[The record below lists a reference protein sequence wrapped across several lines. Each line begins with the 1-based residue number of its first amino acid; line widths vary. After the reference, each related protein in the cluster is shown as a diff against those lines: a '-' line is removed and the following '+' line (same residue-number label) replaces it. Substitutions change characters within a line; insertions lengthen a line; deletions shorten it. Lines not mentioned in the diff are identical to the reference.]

1 MAASPEQRK
10 QYHVTK
16 DFKGINTKANRTSI
30 AENEF
35 AWLEN
40 AQPIGAGN
48 LKITPAQVT
57 VNTSGN
63 VAVSWANNIS
73 HIESC
78 SIRGNEYLVAFKD
91 DGSAQSFNITT
102 GTLANVAAAGTFSAT
117 GVQMTQWK
125 DERAMII
132 DPSKGLYTWDA
143 VDLIS
148 IGSVASI
155 AVTNGGTGYTS
166 APAVTI
172 SAPNQANGVQAT
184 AVATILANTVT
195 SVVLTEA
202 GTGYT
207 SNPTVTFTGGG
218 GSNAAAVASYTTF
231 KTGTVSVTVLNG
243 GTGYTNAANITVSF
257 SGGGG
262 ANAAAT
268 AITSG
273 NIITQIL
280 MTNPGTGYTSAPT
293 VTITGGGGSN
303 AVVRANVVTDPNVDV
318 ATFSGRVWVAQGRNV
333 YYSAAGSYSDFTS
346 VSAGAITLTD
356 STLHNT
362 IRALLSANNFLYIFG
377 DDSINVFSDVRVTST
392 GATIFTNTNVSASVG
407 SRRINAIFPNFRYIL
422 FMNQYGIYALVGS
435 TTSKIS
441 DALDGIF
448 PLIDFDQ
455 PIYGG
460 QVLLNNILCAA
471 FNFYYNDPVQGLRP
485 IQAVFFDRKW
495 FITSQGTVKYV
506 VSAPVAGQTR
516 LYGTNG
522 TNLVQ
527 LYGGGNASVP
537 STIKTALWPM
547 GDPIRDKQALKFGV
561 EAVISRVGGF
571 NATVDSEVTSSPV
584 YTLADNAITWTNV
597 FADPI
602 TWTNNASTTIGWINS
617 GYQLYKSDAQQWGK
631 YLGLTLT
638 SNSAGIVVST
648 LEMEHEL
655 RARF

>member
-1 MAASPEQRK
+1 MAAAEQQK
-10 QYHVTK
+10 KYHVTK

-40 AQPIGAGN
+40 AQPLGAGN
-48 LKITPAQVT
+48 LKVTPAQVT

-63 VAVSWANNIS
+63 VAVAWANTVSHMDSCNINS
-73 HIESC
+73 
-78 SIRGNEYLVAFKD
+78 NDYVVAFKA
-91 DGSAQSFNITT
+91 DGSAEAFKI
-102 GTLANVAAAGTFSAT
+102 GTATLSNVAAAGTFSAS

-132 DPSKGLYTWDA
+132 DPQKGLFTWDGTN
-143 VDLIS
+143 LIS
-148 IGSVASI
+148 VGSVGTI
-155 AVTNGGTGYTS
+155 AVTAGGSGYTS
-166 APAVTI
+166 APSVQI
-172 SAPNQANGVQAT
+172 SAPNEANGVQAT
-184 AVATILANTVT
+184 AVATIVANAVSYIT
-195 SVVLTEA
+195 LTEA

-207 SNPTVTFTGGG
+207 AAPTVTLSGGG
-218 GSNAAAVASYTTF
+218 GSGATAIASYTTF
-231 KTGTVSVTVLNG
+231 KPGTVSVTVLNG
-243 GTGYTNAANITVSF
+243 GSGYTNAANITVSF

-268 AITSG
+268 AVTSG
-273 NIITQIL
+273 NIITQIV
-280 MTNPGTGYTSAPT
+280 MTNPGSGYTSAPT

-303 AVVRANVVTDPNVDV
+303 AVVRANVVTNDAVDV
-318 ATFSGRVWVAQGRNV
+318 ATFSGRVWVAQGRTV
-333 YYSAAGSYSDFTS
+333 YYSAANSYSDFIS
-346 VSAGAITLTD
+346 VSAGAVTLTD
-356 STLHNT
+356 STLHNQ

-377 DDSINVFSDVRVTST
+377 DDSINVFSDVRVTNT
-392 GATIFTNTNVSASVG
+392 GFTLFTNTNVSASVG
-407 SRRINAIFPNFRYIL
+407 SRRINAIFPNFRYVL
-422 FMNQYGIYALVGS
+422 FLNQYGIYALVGS

-448 PLIDFDQ
+448 PLIDFTQ

-471 FNFYYNDPVQGLRP
+471 FNFYYNDPVAGLRP

-495 FITSQGTVKYV
+495 FVTSQGAIKYTSS
-506 VSAPVAGQTR
+506 VSFEGQQR
-516 LYGTNG
+516 LYGSNG
-522 TNLVQ
+522 TNLVR
-527 LYGGGNASVP
+527 LYGDSTANVS
-537 STIKTALWPM
+537 STIKSALWPM

-561 EAVISRVGGF
+561 EAIISQGGGF
-571 NATVDSEVTSSPV
+571 NATVDSEVGSSPS
-584 YTLADNAITWTNV
+584 YNLADNQVIWTNIFGNTV
-597 FADPI
+597 G
-602 TWTNNASTTIGWINS
+602 WTNNASATIGWINS

-631 YLGLTLT
+631 YLGLTLS